1 MLEMLASQLLLPC
14 SATKG
19 KESQTLG
26 GGGDPPPGG
35 FRWNHSRDLQIRGTK
50 KSLLFLRFSII
61 LTKIS
66 HAHTLDFVA
75 MANVS

>member
-35 FRWNHSRDLQIRGTK
+35 FRWNKSKIEVPKNMQIYHIFLNF
-50 KSLLFLRFSII
+50 LLKL
-61 LTKIS
+61 
-66 HAHTLDFVA
+66 
-75 MANVS
+75 

>member
-26 GGGDPPPGG
+26 GGGDPPQGAFDGMDPKIQEKLTLEVPG
-35 FRWNHSRDLQIRGTK
+35 SDIKT
-50 KSLLFLRFSII
+50 
-61 LTKIS
+61 
-66 HAHTLDFVA
+66 D
-75 MANVS
+75 

>member
-26 GGGDPPPGG
+26 GGGDPPQGAFDG
-35 FRWNHSRDLQIRGTK
+35 IEYKIEKIEFCTRFRSVEFH
-50 KSLLFLRFSII
+50 
-61 LTKIS
+61 
-66 HAHTLDFVA
+66 
-75 MANVS
+75 